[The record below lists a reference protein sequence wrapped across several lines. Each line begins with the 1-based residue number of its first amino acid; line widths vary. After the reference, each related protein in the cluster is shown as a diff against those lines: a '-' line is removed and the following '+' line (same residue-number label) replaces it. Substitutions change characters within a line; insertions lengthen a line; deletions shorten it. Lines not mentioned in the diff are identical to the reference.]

1 MSKRTHLPAIIFA
14 LRIIIASP
22 SKGVSV
28 MALGVGALTI
38 SALQALSLSRCA
50 VWAFNKSSNL
60 CVRKPP
66 RPRADAVT
74 ATASRRWRRTPNVIP
89 HGLAL
94 DALVLRE
101 HVFGHLVLVLVLL
114 RLLALGLLGLFRD
127 LRLRLGESEF
137 GASWAQRIRWSMILK
152 CYCGRP

>member
-1 MSKRTHLPAIIFA
+1 M
-14 LRIIIASP
+14 
-22 SKGVSV
+22 
-28 MALGVGALTI
+28 
-38 SALQALSLSRCA
+38 
-50 VWAFNKSSNL
+50 WAFNKSSNL

-101 HVFGHLVLVLVLL
+101 HVFGDLVLVLGLLLL
-114 RLLALGLLGLFRD
+114 RALLGLLGLRRRACLRLAVGRLVGLHTRIRRVMGPAHPMTREITDLLRTALNEQLDWRLDDLD
-127 LRLRLGESEF
+127 LRMVGHALREF
-137 GASWAQRIRWSMILK
+137 GLDR
-152 CYCGRP
+152 